1 MSHAWR
7 AHWPGS
13 ARHGAHYMPFLT
25 NHCYSFCAFRGGI
38 GSNAPL
44 ILFVAVEAGAARELS
59 ADPDQRSAT
68 LISGEGRRATKW
80 CQTWS

>member
-38 GSNAPL
+38 GSNTPL
-44 ILFVAVEAGAARELS
+44 ILFVSGSKALAGAERGMS

-68 LISGEGRRATKW
+68 LISGEGRRATK
-80 CQTWS
+80 